1 MRLLMTAGLLAL
13 PVSSWAINTE
23 PAGFYAGA
31 GVSQIDFSGKTS
43 EGLKEK
49 PEWSAAEL
57 SAGYKHSPFVGVETR
72 LGFGSSPGL
81 MYGGVYYRTESAN
94 DTAKTYLLAGF
105 SAATIDS
112 DNGGKDTSLSGF
124 SYGAGVG
131 FPVGSNLNFNL
142 EYRVLLD
149 DGDEDVKLNAF
160 TASVDY
166 RFGDSGLGSF
176 AAPSPDKG
184 FYAGLGVA
192 QIEFDEDSS
201 SEEEVDSS
209 DDEDME
215 EDDGAPKIKWNAIE
229 LIGGYHHNPLAV
241 AEVRIG
247 TTDKEGEEGV
257 DLSLTYASIYY
268 RPTVVIGK
276 AQLYGLLGY
285 SSVRYAF
292 REDLGDGEIDKG
304 SDTSSGISYGAGLQF
319 AATER
324 ISAGLEYRILA
335 RDKVEQD
342 TETLTA
348 LSARVTYRF

>member
-1 MRLLMTAGLLAL
+1 MRLLVTAGLLAL

-23 PAGFYAGA
+23 PAGFYAGV
-31 GVSQIDFSGKTS
+31 GVSQIDFSGKKTVN
-43 EGLKEK
+43 LKEK
-49 PEWSAAEL
+49 PEWTAAEL

-72 LGFGSSPGL
+72 LGIGSSPDL
-81 MYGGVYYRTESAN
+81 MYGGIYYRTESAN

-112 DNGGKDTSLSGF
+112 DNGGKDSSLSGF

-166 RFGDSGLGSF
+166 RFGDSGVNGF
-176 AAPSPDKG
+176 GAPSAERG

-192 QIEFDEDSS
+192 QIEFDEDSAS
-201 SEEEVDSS
+201 DEEVDSS
-209 DDEDME
+209 DEEE
-215 EDDGAPKIKWNAIE
+215 EDGGAPELKWNAVE
-229 LIGGYHHNPLAV
+229 LIGGYYYNPLAA
-241 AEVRIG
+241 AELRVG

-268 RPTVVIGK
+268 RPTAVIGK

-285 SSVRYAF
+285 SSVRFAF
-292 REDLGDGEIDKG
+292 REDLGDGEVDKG

-324 ISAGLEYRILA
+324 ISAGIEYRILA

-342 TETLTA
+342 TETITA

>member
-23 PAGFYAGA
+23 PAGFYAGV
-31 GVSQIDFSGKTS
+31 GVSQIDYSGKTPAS
-43 EGLKEK
+43 LKEK
-49 PEWSAAEL
+49 PEWSVAEL

-81 MYGGVYYRTESAN
+81 MYGSVYYRTESAN

-105 SAATIDS
+105 SAATVDS

-131 FPVGSNLNFNL
+131 FPVGTNLNFNL

-149 DGDEDVKLNAF
+149 DGDEDAKLNAF

-166 RFGDSGLGSF
+166 RFGDSGGYGF
-176 AAPSPDKG
+176 GAPSPDKG

-201 SEEEVDSS
+201 SEDVDSS
-209 DDEDME
+209 EEEEE
-215 EDDGAPKIKWNAIE
+215 EDGGAPELKWNAVE
-229 LIGGYHHNPLAV
+229 LIGGYYYNPLAA
-241 AEVRIG
+241 AELRIG

-257 DLSLTYASIYY
+257 EVSLTYASIYY
-268 RPTVVIGK
+268 RPTAVIGK
-276 AQLYGLLGY
+276 ARLYGLLGY
-285 SSVRYAF
+285 SSVRSTF
-292 REDLGDGEIDKG
+292 KEDLGGGEVDKE
-304 SDTSSGISYGAGLQF
+304 SDTSSGLSYGAGLQV
-319 AATER
+319 AATDR
-324 ISAGLEYRILA
+324 ILVGLEYRILA
-335 RDKVEQD
+335 SEKEEQD
-342 TETLTA
+342 TLKTTA
-348 LSARVTYRF
+348 LSANATYRF